1 VKMAPTSISP
11 AKYLCLLYDIMIG
24 VISTP
29 MVVLTTDRVK
39 EQSTVRR
46 PPLRARPP
54 YLGVSLAPAIF
65 ISPPAKSPRGPSR
78 QISATWM
85 IIECLPRSLASIGY
99 WPACIDCIE
108 TMLIICLQGS
118 IITVHLHLTFIKLFG
133 IMHTRLRRSIHH
145 IEIRNKYVSNAYIFT
160 RKSCRSRPR
169 RCIPL

>member
-1 VKMAPTSISP
+1 
-11 AKYLCLLYDIMIG
+11 
-24 VISTP
+24 

-54 YLGVSLAPAIF
+54 YLGVSLAPAILF
-65 ISPPAKSPRGPSR
+65 LSPPAKSPRGPSR

-85 IIECLPRSLASIGY
+85 IIDCLPHSLAIGY

-108 TMLIICLQGS
+108 TMLIISLQGN

-145 IEIRNKYVSNAYIFT
+145 IEIRNKYYVMLISSQEKVVVLDQGDVF
-160 RKSCRSRPR
+160 
-169 RCIPL
+169 LFEV